1 MEQLKQYVDD
11 RLEET
16 RVEIRELIGENFDE
30 LSVDVVLKS
39 ERDEY
44 VDEAIRAA
52 EDDVWKML
60 SGIGVRMIFK
70 D

>member
-1 MEQLKQYVDD
+1 LEQLKQYVDD